1 MVEKRGGDLKRE
13 TSGPLAA
20 PILAAKGSAGFV
32 TADMAGGVQK
42 IKHARDN
49 CGGSDTKQS
58 AGSAGRE
65 EIVMRFFLAII
76 ITTFFIGRAEAAY
89 IPDVPACRA
98 LLTYQAVEQCFSA
111 LNKGI
116 TPDTTSCGVIDI
128 NSIMASTNGLRSEI
142 IGDTWRN
149 IGSLILH
156 HCSYTQG
163 TKAIFLSM
171 EKDIF
176 GGPTQRENAERAW
189 KRCIAYRLSN
199 QCQIRL
205 VSSIL
210 SVLRERKISV
220 EA

>member
-1 MVEKRGGDLKRE
+1 
-13 TSGPLAA
+13 
-20 PILAAKGSAGFV
+20 
-32 TADMAGGVQK
+32 
-42 IKHARDN
+42 
-49 CGGSDTKQS
+49 
-58 AGSAGRE
+58 
-65 EIVMRFFLAII
+65 MRFFLAII

-189 KRCIAYRLSN
+189 KKMHCISIIKSMSDKAREFDFIRFTGEKDFGGGMMGDMRAVEHLTKLEAQGKEHEIQRLFQRYFDKRCEY
-199 QCQIRL
+199 
-205 VSSIL
+205 
-210 SVLRERKISV
+210 
-220 EA
+220 